1 MFFIRS
7 RQGYIARSLGVAIT
21 ALALVG
27 CGGSSKSS
35 ATASLQWSL
44 FDLSDSAMSQPLRCA
59 DVGAGAVV
67 LSMQDSSA
75 GTTYTKTF
83 KCLDY
88 AGASDVVPAGTYDVT
103 VTLYGDPTIYGNTT
117 TVLDTPPT
125 TGAVLVAGPNA
136 LLLTDFLVNS
146 FVLGWSISSGGYSTT
161 CASAGAASVELD
173 VWFPGQTTPT
183 AYSLPCDSTAVYG
196 AGYRAATMAIP
207 MGPYNVTWQAFL
219 VDAQGTDVA
228 PGTTTQPYPVSAGA
242 QADLG
247 SVIFS
252 L

>member
-44 FDLSDSAMSQPLRCA
+44 FDLSDSAMSQSLNCA

-67 LSMQDSSA
+67 LSMQDRA
-75 GTTYTKTF
+75 TGTTYTDTF
-83 KCLDY
+83 VCANY
-88 AGASDVVPAGTYDVT
+88 AGASEAVPAGTYDVT
-103 VTLYGDPTIYGNTT
+103 VTLYGDPKIYGNSN
-117 TVLDTPPT
+117 TVLDTLSTP
-125 TGAVLVAGPNA
+125 GAVLDSGANTLGA
-136 LLLTDFLVNS
+136 TDFLVNS
-146 FVLGWSISSGGYSTT
+146 FVLGWTISSGGLSTT
-161 CASAGAASVELD
+161 CAYAGAADVELD
-173 VWFPGQTTPT
+173 VLFPGQTTPT
-183 AYSLPCDSTAVYG
+183 AYLMPCNDVA
-196 AGYRAATMAIP
+196 YRAATMAIP
-207 MGPYNVTWQAFL
+207 MGSYTVQWQAFL
-219 VDAQGTDVA
+219 VDAQGTEVA
-228 PGTTTQPYPVSAGA
+228 TSTTTQSYSVSASA